1 MALSGW
7 KLMPPGLNHSPLM
20 TMNSKNTHPIEV
32 AIVALLLALEA
43 GVLLIRLAVVPTIA
57 LVLAMSGWKPRAQA
71 QQEAATP
78 VIATAAAVPLERAPV
93 TPWRAPV
100 ELDGFTVQQLRRM
113 ARALGLKQLAR
124 AGRRADLEAALTGA
138 AMAW

>member
-1 MALSGW
+1 ME
-7 KLMPPGLNHSPLM
+7 P
-20 TMNSKNTHPIEV
+20 KNTDLIEV

-43 GVLLIRLAVVPTIA
+43 GVLLIRLVVVPTIA
-57 LVLAMSGWKPRAQA
+57 LVLAVTGWRPRAKDR
-71 QQEAATP
+71 QEASTP
-78 VIATAAAVPLERAPV
+78 VAATSAAAPLERALV

-100 ELDGFTVQQLRRM
+100 DLAGFNVQQLRKE

-124 AGRRADLEAALTGA
+124 AGRRADLEAALAGA